1 MRIDSAGNVGIGTT
15 SPWAPLSIYKD
26 TDQLS
31 GHDNMQSN
39 NSKPLEDSALLSLS
53 VGNGSGDSLAHH
65 WGLTMGVTM
74 KEILI
79 FKRIIILILMDLE
92 IIYYY
97 SQTLTTSE
105 LEQRIC
111 IPKTG
116 C

>member
-1 MRIDSAGNVGIGTT
+1 MRIDSAVALGIGTT

-65 WGLTMGVTM
+65 WGLTMGVTY
-74 KEILI
+74 EGDSYIQTNHYTHTDGFRSFI
-79 FKRIIILILMDLE
+79 ITTKR
-92 IIYYY
+92 
-97 SQTLTTSE
+97 
-105 LEQRIC
+105 
-111 IPKTG
+111 
-116 C
+116 